1 MRIAVEL
8 PELRGQLNRAG
19 RQILNRLSGF
29 AVLILT
35 QRNRRN
41 RARINMNQT
50 RALNHFHALRLGKFL
65 AGAKRCQLHADVRNL
80 RVFGGDLTQPV

>member
-8 PELRGQLNRAG
+8 PKFRGQFNRAS

-29 AVLILT
+29 AILILT
-35 QRNRRN
+35 QGHRRN

-50 RALNHFHALRLGKFL
+50 RALNHFHALCLGKFL
-65 AGAKRCQLHADVRNL
+65 AGAKWCQLHAEVRNL
-80 RVFGGDLTQPV
+80 PVFGGDLTQPV

>member
-1 MRIAVEL
+1 MRITVEL
-8 PELRGQLNRAG
+8 PKFRGQLNRAG

-41 RARINMNQT
+41 RARINMDQT

-65 AGAKRCQLHADVRNL
+65 AGAKWCQLHSDVRNL
-80 RVFGGDLTQPV
+80 PIFGGDLTQPV

>member
-8 PELRGQLNRAG
+8 PELRGQFNRAG

-35 QRNRRN
+35 QGHWRN
-41 RARINMNQT
+41 RARINMDQA
-50 RALNHFHALRLGKFL
+50 RALNHFHVLCLGKFL
-65 AGAKRCQLHADVRNL
+65 AGAKRCQLHADVWNL
-80 RVFGGDLTQPV
+80 PVFGGDLTQPV